1 MPNLRQASPAHGFPL
16 GNRFTSLATG
26 HTTPHK
32 ENSNV

>member
-1 MPNLRQASPAHGFPL
+1 MPNLRRASPAHGFLL
-16 GNRFTSLATG
+16 GNPHRSLATG